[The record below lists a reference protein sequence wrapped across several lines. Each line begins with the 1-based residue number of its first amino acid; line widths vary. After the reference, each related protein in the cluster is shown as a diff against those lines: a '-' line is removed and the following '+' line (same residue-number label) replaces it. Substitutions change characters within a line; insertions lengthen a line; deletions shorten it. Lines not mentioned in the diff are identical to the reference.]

1 MSNVQITSAH
11 LARKAAIYIRQSSPG
26 QVLHNKESQRLQ
38 YGLAERAV
46 SLGWPRSQVMVIDED
61 LGVSG
66 RGGGI
71 TRLGFERL
79 VAEVGLGHIGIVV
92 SIEVSRMARNNR
104 DWYHLL
110 DLCAL
115 VDTVVADADGLYHP
129 GVFNDRLLLGLKG
142 TMAEVELHL
151 IRSRLNGGLWEAARR
166 GALRTHVPI
175 GYQHDHEGRIVKVPD
190 EAIRETIS
198 LIFSKFAELGSARQ
212 VTTYL
217 ADEGVLLPHRR
228 VDEVSVSW
236 RRATFG
242 AVHGV
247 LTNATYA
254 GVYGYGRSKVE
265 RRLDN
270 AGHLQQTQVQ
280 LPVSD
285 WAVFIPNHH
294 EGYIPLDVFEA
305 NQQRLRSNWRARRGD
320 AGGAV
325 REGSA
330 LLQGLLRCGRCG
342 RKMQITY
349 TGVGGN
355 VSRYACLQAHRMQA
369 AERECQGLGGLK
381 LEERIVDAF
390 LAALAPASVEAT
402 LAALHETEQ
411 AWQRECH
418 QRELAVERARYE
430 AERAERQFTR
440 VEPENRLVARSLE
453 RAWEERL
460 KLVAQCQEEL
470 DGFRRRRSTP
480 LSQEDTEWLRRAG
493 ADLKAVWQAPTTTNR
508 DRKHLLRC
516 LISEV
521 VILVDR
527 ERLVAHVTIC
537 WTGGA
542 STRLTSPLNRTG
554 GHRYVTSQQVNAI
567 VRQVAPYYTDEQIAF
582 MLNMKHL
589 RTGRGNSFTARRVAY
604 VRETL
609 RLPPA
614 NPASLPDANDPS
626 WMSVNQAARAL
637 GVSPDTV
644 RRWARD
650 GSLEANQ
657 VMLQAPW
664 RIHVTDEVI
673 ARMVPDAPA
682 GWVGLK
688 EAAKALGRAK
698 QTILHWV
705 HSGKLRSVQV
715 RSGKRSG
722 LRIELKRDEVGLFAD
737 ANQQGGAV

>member
-1 MSNVQITSAH
+1 MSTAQITPSH

-26 QVLHNKESQRLQ
+26 QVLHNRESQRLQ
-38 YGLAERAV
+38 YGLVDRAV
-46 SLGWPRSQVMVIDED
+46 NLGWPRSQVIVIDDD

-71 TRLGFERL
+71 TRIGFDRL
-79 VAEVGLGHIGIVV
+79 VAEVGLGHIGIVFA
-92 SIEVSRMARNNR
+92 IEVSRVARNNR
-104 DWYHLL
+104 EWYHLL

-115 VDTVVADADGLYHP
+115 VDTLIADADGLYHP
-129 GVFNDRLLLGLKG
+129 AAINDRLLLGLKG
-142 TMAEVELHL
+142 TISEFELHL

-166 GALRTHVPI
+166 GELRTHLPI
-175 GYQHDHEGRIVKVPD
+175 GYEHDREGRIIKVAD
-190 EAIRETIS
+190 EAIRETIA
-198 LIFSKFAELGSARQ
+198 LILAKFAELGSARQ

-217 ADEGVLLPHRR
+217 AEEGVVLPHRR
-228 VDEVSVSW
+228 VDEDSVSW

-242 AVHGV
+242 AVHDV
-247 LTNATYA
+247 LTNPTYA

-265 RRLDN
+265 RRLDE
-270 AGHLQQTQVQ
+270 AGRLRRRQVT
-280 LPVSD
+280 LPLNE

-305 NQQRLRSNWRARRGD
+305 NQARLRANWRAPRGE

-349 TGVGGN
+349 TGAGGN
-355 VSRYACLQAHRMQA
+355 VSRYACLQARRMQA

-381 LEERIVDAF
+381 LEAHIVDAF

-402 LAALHETEQ
+402 LAALEETEQ
-411 AWQRECH
+411 AWERECH
-418 QRELAVERARYE
+418 QRELLVERARYE
-430 AERAERQFTR
+430 AERAERQFSR

-453 RAWEERL
+453 RGWEERL
-460 KLVAQCQEEL
+460 KYLAQCGEEL
-470 DGFRRRRSTP
+470 DAFRRRRPSP
-480 LSQEDTEWLRRAG
+480 LSQEEAEWLRRAG
-493 ADLKAVWQAPTTTNR
+493 ADLKAVWHAPTTTNR

-521 VILVDR
+521 VVLVDR
-527 ERLVAHVTIC
+527 ERLVADLTIR

-542 STRLTSPLNRTG
+542 STKLTSPLNRTG
-554 GHRYVTSQQVNAI
+554 GHRYVTSQQVNEML
-567 VRQVAPYYTDEQIAF
+567 RRVAPYYTDEQIAF

-589 RTGRGNSFTARRVAY
+589 RTGRGNSFTTARVGSLR
-604 VRETL
+604 RTL
-609 RLPPA
+609 GLPAA
-614 NPASLPDANDPS
+614 NPASLPDSNDPS
-626 WMSVNQAARAL
+626 WMSVNHAAQAL
-637 GVSPDTV
+637 GVSRDTI

-657 VMLQAPW
+657 VMPQAPW

-673 ARMVPDAPA
+673 ARTVPDAPP

-688 EAAKALGRAK
+688 EAATALSRAK

-705 HSGKLRSVQV
+705 HLGKLRSVQV

-722 LRIELKRDEVGLFAD
+722 LRIELRRDEIGLFAD
-737 ANQQGGAV
+737 AD

>member
-1 MSNVQITSAH
+1 MSAVQVTPAH

-26 QVLHNKESQRLQ
+26 QVLHNRESQRLQ
-38 YGLAERAV
+38 YGLVDRAV
-46 SLGWPRSQVMVIDED
+46 NLGWPRSQVIVIDDD

-71 TRLGFERL
+71 TRIGFDRL
-79 VAEVGLGHIGIVV
+79 VAEVGLGHIGIVFA
-92 SIEVSRMARNNR
+92 IEVSRVARNNR
-104 DWYHLL
+104 EWYHLL

-115 VDTVVADADGLYHP
+115 VDTLIADGDGLYHP
-129 GVFNDRLLLGLKG
+129 AAINDRLLLGLKG
-142 TMAEVELHL
+142 TISEFELHL

-166 GALRTHVPI
+166 GELRTHLPI
-175 GYQHDHEGRIVKVPD
+175 GYEHDRAGRIIKVAD
-190 EAIRETIS
+190 EAIRETIT
-198 LIFSKFAELGSARQ
+198 LILAKFTELGSARQ

-217 ADEGVLLPHRR
+217 AEEGVLLPHRR
-228 VDEVSVSW
+228 VDENSVSW

-242 AVHGV
+242 AVHDV
-247 LTNATYA
+247 LTNPTYA
-254 GVYGYGRSKVE
+254 GAYGYGRSKVE
-265 RRLDN
+265 RRLDE
-270 AGHLQQTQVQ
+270 AGRLHRRQVT
-280 LPVSD
+280 LPLNE

-294 EGYIPLDVFEA
+294 EGYLPLDVFEA
-305 NQQRLRSNWRARRGD
+305 NQARLRANWRAPRGE

-349 TGVGGN
+349 TGAGGN
-355 VSRYACLQAHRMQA
+355 VSRYACLQARRMQA

-381 LEERIVDAF
+381 LEAHIVDAF

-402 LAALHETEQ
+402 LAALQETEQ
-411 AWQRECH
+411 AWERECH
-418 QRELAVERARYE
+418 QRELLVERARYE
-430 AERAERQFTR
+430 AERAERQFSR

-453 RAWEERL
+453 RGWEERL
-460 KLVAQCQEEL
+460 KYVAQCADEL
-470 DGFRRRRSTP
+470 DGFRQRRPSP
-480 LSQEDTEWLRRAG
+480 LSQEDAEWLRRAG
-493 ADLKAVWQAPTTTNR
+493 ADLKAVWHAPTTTNR
-508 DRKHLLRC
+508 DRKHLLRS

-521 VILVDR
+521 VVLVDR
-527 ERLVAHVTIC
+527 ERLVADLTIR

-542 STRLTSPLNRTG
+542 STKLTSPLNRTG
-554 GHRYVTSQQVNAI
+554 GHRYVTSEQVNEML
-567 VRQVAPYYTDEQIAF
+567 RQVAPYYTDEQIAF

-589 RTGRGNSFTARRVAY
+589 RTGRGNSFTTARVGSLR
-604 VRETL
+604 RTL
-609 RLPPA
+609 GLPAA
-614 NPASLPDANDPS
+614 NPASLPDSNDPS
-626 WMSVNQAARAL
+626 WMSVNHAAQAL
-637 GVSPDTV
+637 GVSPDTI

-657 VMLQAPW
+657 VMPQAPW
-664 RIHVTDEVI
+664 RIHVTDEII
-673 ARMVPDAPA
+673 ARMLPDAPP

-722 LRIELKRDEVGLFAD
+722 LRIELRRDEIGLFAD
-737 ANQQGGAV
+737 AD